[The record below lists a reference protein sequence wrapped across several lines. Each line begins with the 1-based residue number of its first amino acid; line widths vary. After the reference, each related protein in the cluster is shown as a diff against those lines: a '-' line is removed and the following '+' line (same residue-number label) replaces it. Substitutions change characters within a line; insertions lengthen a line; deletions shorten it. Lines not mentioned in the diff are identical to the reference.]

1 MPALNPVPAS
11 RPISDLRTRLADI
24 ETQARESGQ
33 PIVLTRNGAASL
45 VVMDSDA
52 YNAAIER
59 TRHIQKLREAE
70 IEAKYKKE
78 TLSLEDVKAR
88 MARVMDAV
96 GDLDA

>member
-1 MPALNPVPAS
+1 MAEAI
-11 RPISDLRTRLADI
+11 RK
-24 ETQARESGQ
+24 
-33 PIVLTRNGAASL
+33 RN
-45 VVMDSDA
+45 
-52 YNAAIER
+52 
-59 TRHIQKLREAE
+59 E